1 MRVYE
6 CKALTENIFGVLG
19 RWSLMGGGRPQEVAG
34 GGSTV
39 LTEKVLIFS
48 QEAAQTLG
56 FTNEEKM
63 GMYKICAAC
72 LHWGNSKFKQ
82 RPREEQ
88 AEVADP
94 KGKSTFNGGQCCYNK
109 IIILC
114 KVTMVRNIKLLSHKL
129 SGIERKKLT
138 TSKVIVTPTLV
149 HSLNQYDRYKLQLA

>member
-1 MRVYE
+1 M
-6 CKALTENIFGVLG
+6 GV
-19 RWSLMGGGRPQEVAG
+19 GRPQEVVAG
-34 GGSTV
+34 GDSTV

>member
-1 MRVYE
+1 
-6 CKALTENIFGVLG
+6 
-19 RWSLMGGGRPQEVAG
+19 MGGGRPQEVVAG

-129 SGIERKKLT
+129 SGIERKNLT
-138 TSKVIVTPTLV
+138 TSKVISIVTPKACAFINLV
-149 HSLNQYDRYKLQLA
+149 

>member
-1 MRVYE
+1 
-6 CKALTENIFGVLG
+6 
-19 RWSLMGGGRPQEVAG
+19 MGGGRPQEVVAG

-109 IIILC
+109 IVILC
-114 KVTMVRNIKLLSHKL
+114 KVTMVRNMKLLSHKL
-129 SGIERKKLT
+129 SGIERKTLT
-138 TSKVIVTPTLV
+138 TSKVI
-149 HSLNQYDRYKLQLA
+149 N

>member
-1 MRVYE
+1 
-6 CKALTENIFGVLG
+6 
-19 RWSLMGGGRPQEVAG
+19 MGGGRPQEAIAG

-129 SGIERKKLT
+129 AGIERKKLT

>member
-1 MRVYE
+1 
-6 CKALTENIFGVLG
+6 
-19 RWSLMGGGRPQEVAG
+19 MGGGRPQEAIAG

-94 KGKSTFNGGQCCYNK
+94 KGKSTFNGSQCCYNK

-114 KVTMVRNIKLLSHKL
+114 KVTLVRNIKLLSHKL
-129 SGIERKKLT
+129 SGIERKNLT
-138 TSKVIVTPTLV
+138 TSKVINIVTPKACAFIDLV
-149 HSLNQYDRYKLQLA
+149 

>member
-1 MRVYE
+1 
-6 CKALTENIFGVLG
+6 
-19 RWSLMGGGRPQEVAG
+19 MGGGRPQEVVAG

-129 SGIERKKLT
+129 AGIERKKLT

>member
-1 MRVYE
+1 
-6 CKALTENIFGVLG
+6 
-19 RWSLMGGGRPQEVAG
+19 MGGGRPQEVVAG

-39 LTEKVLIFS
+39 LTEKVFIFS

-94 KGKSTFNGGQCCYNK
+94 KGRSTFTGGQCCYNK

-114 KVTMVRNIKLLSHKL
+114 KVTLVRNIKLLSHKL
-129 SGIERKKLT
+129 SGIERKNLT
-138 TSKVIVTPTLV
+138 TSKVINIVTPKACAFIDLV
-149 HSLNQYDRYKLQLA
+149 

>member
-1 MRVYE
+1 M
-6 CKALTENIFGVLG
+6 GV
-19 RWSLMGGGRPQEVAG
+19 GRPQEVVAG

-129 SGIERKKLT
+129 AGIERKKLT